1 MVKIFYWSAAVSI
14 GGFLFGFDTAVIS
27 GADQPLQQLWK
38 SSDIF
43 HGALIMSSALWG
55 TVVGALSGN
64 IPTEQLLG
72 SIMRILPKLIYQK
85 NFSKLIN
92 NYCLIKIN

>member
-55 TVVGALSGN
+55 TVVGALFGN
-64 IPTEQLLG
+64 IPTEQLGRKKTLITV
-72 SIMRILPKLIYQK
+72 SYTHLTLPTILLV
-85 NFSKLIN
+85 
-92 NYCLIKIN
+92 